1 MRRRLTR
8 PGIALALTCLLGA
21 GLPAAAAVSP
31 LAGQQPPAGC
41 HDRLNSHDGL
51 NTITVPP
58 PKGVNITDD
67 HVNVILPQGYCDPSR
82 GSARYPVLYLLH
94 GAGDTYGAWAAKT
107 DVVSFSKAYRL
118 IIVMPDGG
126 ANKTAGWYSNWLD
139 GEYQWET
146 YHIAVL
152 QGFIDDNY
160 RTLRDDLGIAGLSMG
175 GFGAMSYAAR
185 HPGMFKAAASFSGAL
200 DMLYGAPVTGVV
212 FTQLHSMYG
221 TPNAGV
227 WGDQIQNYRT
237 WSSHNPASL
246 AARLKG
252 TAVFLASGTGTPGGA
267 HGDDPGN
274 PGGYALENGIFQMNL
289 SMVRALD
296 LAGVAHTDDFYP
308 GGYHGWPYWQADL
321 HWALPQ
327 IASILDA
334 GAAHH

>member
-1 MRRRLTR
+1 MRRWLAK

-58 PKGVNITDD
+58 PKVVNITDD
-67 HVNVILPQGYCDPSR
+67 HVNVILPQGYCDSSR
-82 GSARYPVLYLLH
+82 GSARYAVLYLLH

-118 IIVMPDGG
+118 IIVMADGG
-126 ANKTAGWYSNWLD
+126 ANRTAGWYSNWLD

-146 YHIAVL
+146 Y
-152 QGFIDDNY
+152 
-160 RTLRDDLGIAGLSMG
+160 
-175 GFGAMSYAAR
+175 
-185 HPGMFKAAASFSGAL
+185 
-200 DMLYGAPVTGVV
+200 
-212 FTQLHSMYG
+212 
-221 TPNAGV
+221 
-227 WGDQIQNYRT
+227 
-237 WSSHNPASL
+237 
-246 AARLKG
+246 
-252 TAVFLASGTGTPGGA
+252 
-267 HGDDPGN
+267 
-274 PGGYALENGIFQMNL
+274 GIFQMNL

-321 HWALPQ
+321 HWALPR
-327 IASILDA
+327 IASILEAD
-334 GAAHH
+334 AAHH